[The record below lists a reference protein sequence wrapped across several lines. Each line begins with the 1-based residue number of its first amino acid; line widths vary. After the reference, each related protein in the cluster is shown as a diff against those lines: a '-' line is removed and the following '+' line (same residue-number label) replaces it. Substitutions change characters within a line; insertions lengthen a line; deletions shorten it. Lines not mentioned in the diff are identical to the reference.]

1 MLNKRLQK
9 IGFAFSLPTILFFV
23 CFISI
28 PIIFTLVLT
37 FASWQGYDLAQI
49 KMVGIKNFI
58 DVFTDKIMLKS
69 FINTLIFVI
78 FTTVFL
84 NILGFFGAM
93 IIDQKIPGTKF
104 LKNAVFLPVLLSPII
119 IGIMWSRMLD
129 AFGILNKIL
138 QAVHLTNLPILFLG
152 SSKLSLYTVIA
163 ATIWQF
169 TGYDMLLYYAGI
181 QGIPGELLEAARIDG
196 ANEKGVIFKII
207 VPVLSPVITI
217 TLLLNIIGGFKVFD
231 IVYVMTSGGPNH
243 SSDVLATYLF
253 QQAFRLSNMGF
264 ASVIGFCIIILSLIA
279 AIVRLNITKENY

>member
-1 MLNKRLQK
+1 MLNKRLQR
-9 IGFAFSLPTILFFV
+9 IGFGFSLPSILFFV
-23 CFISI
+23 FFISI
-28 PIIFTLVLT
+28 PIIFTIFLT
-37 FASWQGYDLAQI
+37 FANWQGYDLAQI
-49 KMVGIKNFI
+49 KIVGIKNYI

-69 FINTLIFVI
+69 FINTLIFVV
-78 FTTVFL
+78 FTTLLL
-84 NILGFFGAM
+84 NTFGFFGAL

-129 AFGILNKIL
+129 AFGILNKLL
-138 QAVHLTNLPILFLG
+138 QAIHLTKLPILFLG
-152 SSKLSLYTVIA
+152 SSKLAIYTVIA

-196 ANEKGVIFKII
+196 ANEKGVVFKII
-207 VPVLSPVITI
+207 APILSPVITI

-231 IVYVMTSGGPNH
+231 IVFVMTRGGPNH

-253 QQAFRLSNMGF
+253 QQAFRLNNMGF
-264 ASVIGFCIIILSLIA
+264 ASVIAFCIVILSLIA
-279 AIVRLNITKENY
+279 AIVRLNITKENF